1 MAQGEAHTN
10 STAAKAQAPHISLD
24 ACEGVRLNPLAA
36 ADRTLGAESAEKWA
50 PKAQPSH
57 MASTCQVT
65 DSAAVQP
72 KALHHWAMGS
82 KLPII
87 KPVGASSR

>member
-1 MAQGEAHTN
+1 M
-10 STAAKAQAPHISLD
+10 
-24 ACEGVRLNPLAA
+24 GVRLNPLAA
-36 ADRTLGAESAEKWA
+36 AGPSLGAGSADRRV

-57 MASTCQVT
+57 MASTCKLM

-87 KPVGASSR
+87 KPVGASSRWTWLQFP